1 MNLDKLPAVTVAL
14 NRRYPTGNEP
24 FQIMTR
30 LLEEG
35 GELAE
40 QVNHFEG
47 SETKR
52 KKYGEPDRAKMAK
65 EVMDVIRCALQVA
78 MYYGIEKELEMAID
92 SSYARAK
99 AEGLIE

>member
-1 MNLDKLPAVTVAL
+1 VNLDKLTAVTLAL
-14 NRRYPTGNEP
+14 NRRFPAWNEP

-30 LLEEG
+30 LIEES

-52 KKYGEPDRAKMAK
+52 KKYGEPDKTKMAK
-65 EVMDVIRCALQVA
+65 EVMDVLRCALQVA
-78 MYYGIEKELEMAID
+78 MYYGIESELEATIEQ
-92 SSYARAK
+92 SYQRAK
-99 AEGLIE
+99 AEGLIQ